1 MIAVTSEFDDSF
13 EIYKIENWLNVF
25 QEDQTLD
32 MRKNGNARVGALP
45 QTVTQQGQTLNPWIV
60 VVEEGFAKNGLLKE
74 IWQRLQNAEKP
85 STHSAEASL
94 HRIPLNGSQKKSV
107 EGFNGSK
114 TTLAHKN
121 TVMQSTGF
129 KGAIGSS
136 RSHNKRIQTSYT
148 PSKKIKKLQEYVGDL
163 GKNRIRENPKFQE
176 DQCGLSCDEKMFL
189 RMYPIPMSDPL
200 VYTIS

>member
-60 VVEEGFAKNGLLKE
+60 VVEEGFAKNGVNVTLRQLNDS
-74 IWQRLQNAEKP
+74 RSSP
-85 STHSAEASL
+85 EASL